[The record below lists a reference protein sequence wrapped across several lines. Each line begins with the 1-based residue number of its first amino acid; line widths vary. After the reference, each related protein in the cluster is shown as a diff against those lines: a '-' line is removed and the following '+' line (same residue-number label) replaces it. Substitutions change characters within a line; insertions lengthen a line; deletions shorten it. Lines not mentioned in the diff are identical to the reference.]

1 MMPTMMSE
9 ETIRGN
15 LRYRPDR
22 FGQALSTDNSYSE
35 NLSGLKLTAMSEET
49 YTAYLQGDTHTM
61 KKTAW
66 LFGILLLIG
75 LTIFSLNTPPVAA
88 ENHIIVTITDD
99 IVANDGECSLREA
112 IAAAN
117 SNVPSGF
124 LPGECA
130 AGSATETDVI
140 LLDAGESYN
149 LTIQGAD
156 EDWGETGDLDILNNP
171 DVEIDIH
178 VKVTGE
184 GTARVNASFL
194 NDRIWHVHSDAHLV
208 LEQVET
214 FGGSSPLGGGL
225 FNDNG
230 RVTLTNTVFALNTAY
245 TGGAIANN
253 GANAVIVANDTE
265 ILRNTANTTHG
276 GGVLNQNG
284 ASIFLIGSHVYGNQA
299 AEHGGGLANGA
310 DESVINISRS
320 TLNDN
325 EAGSCGGAVAN
336 WGGGVHVHFGS
347 QILNNSAVQYGGGVC
362 NGSGVVN
369 MIMETVIEGN
379 ESSFYGGGISNA
391 DLLNITDSVVRNN
404 KAFDNNNDGGFG
416 GGFYTAPG
424 SQTKINRSA
433 ILGNTADHSG
443 GAILAQGTL
452 EIYNSTLSG
461 NFAIFGGG
469 LLVWPLADVTVVNA
483 TIAANASVGQNG
495 VGLLQAG
502 GQIAIGNSLL
512 DNLGGNCY
520 QSDGTFVSLGHNL
533 SGDDSC
539 LFTEAGDLN
548 DVDPLLAEL
557 ENGVHQLHPD
567 SPAIDAGDA
576 ALCAETS
583 VFYLDQLGQTRP
595 KFNGCDIG
603 AVEWQGFDL
612 YLPVIIR

>member
-1 MMPTMMSE
+1 
-9 ETIRGN
+9 
-15 LRYRPDR
+15 
-22 FGQALSTDNSYSE
+22 
-35 NLSGLKLTAMSEET
+35 
-49 YTAYLQGDTHTM
+49 M

-66 LFGILLLIG
+66 LFAIILLIG
-75 LTIFSLNTPPVAA
+75 LTIFGLKTAPAA
-88 ENHIIVTITDD
+88 ADDHMIFVTIWDD
-99 IVANDGECSLREA
+99 VVADDGNCSLREA
-112 IAAAN
+112 IVAAN
-117 SNVPSGF
+117 TNTPSG
-124 LPGECA
+124 LQPGECP

-140 LLDAGESYN
+140 VLYSNALYD
-149 LTIQGAD
+149 LTIDGSN
-156 EDWGETGDLDILNNP
+156 EDNALTGDLDILNNP
-171 DVEIDIH
+171 NVEIDIH
-178 VKVTGE
+178 VKVIGQ
-184 GTARVNASFL
+184 GTPRINGSFL
-194 NDRIWHVHSDAHLV
+194 NDRIWHVHPGAHLV

-214 FGGSSPLGGGL
+214 FGGSSLLGGGL
-225 FNDNG
+225 YNDNG
-230 RVTLTNTVFALNTAY
+230 RVTLTNAAFTLNSAY
-245 TGGAIANN
+245 AGGAIAND
-253 GANAVIVANDTE
+253 GADAVIIANDTE
-265 ILRNTANTTHG
+265 ISRNTANTTHG

-299 AEHGGGLANGA
+299 AGHGGGLANGV
-310 DESVINISRS
+310 DGSVNISG
-320 TLNDN
+320 TVLNDN
-325 EAGSCGGAVAN
+325 EAGSCGGAVSN
-336 WGGGVHVHFGS
+336 WGGGIHVHFGS
-347 QILNNSAVQYGGGVC
+347 QMLNNSAVQYGGGVC

-379 ESSFYGGGISNA
+379 ESNYYGGGISNG
-391 DLLNITDSVVRNN
+391 DLLNITDSVVRGN
-404 KAFDNNNDGGFG
+404 KAFDNDNNGGFG

-443 GAILAQGTL
+443 GAMLAQGTL

-469 LLVWPLADVTVVNA
+469 MLVWPLANVTVVNT

-502 GQIAIGNSLL
+502 GHITIGNSLL

-520 QSDGTFVSLGHNL
+520 QSDGTLVSLGHNL
-533 SGDDSC
+533 SGDASC

-557 ENGVHQLHPD
+557 ENGVHQLQAG

-576 ALCAETS
+576 ALCAKTP
-583 VFYLDQLGQTRP
+583 VFNLDQLGQARP

-603 AVEWQGFDL
+603 AVEWQGFSL